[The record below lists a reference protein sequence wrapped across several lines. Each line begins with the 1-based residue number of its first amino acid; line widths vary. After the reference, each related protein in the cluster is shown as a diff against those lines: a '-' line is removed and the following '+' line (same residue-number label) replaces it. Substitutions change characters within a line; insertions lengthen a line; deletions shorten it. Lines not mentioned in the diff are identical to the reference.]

1 MTVPYCVLGLWERKD
16 NITDFGSPWQ
26 KYLEEWSH
34 TCFRLKMLLPWVARM
49 AQLLSCGDLTTWT
62 DEQIWDV
69 CNAQSMLVMAAQQLS
84 LAWIH
89 VKGFTDLYNN
99 PLHFCTDSEN
109 LSLWSRPADFFFP
122 RMSRSLILW
131 FSSQEQLCMVQGTGS
146 FHRCLQLGKDYSISP
161 SDSSLKSA
169 LSEVGFALLMTGK
182 WMPFLPAGNTLTA
195 VPAEVLCFP
204 LNSESGGCLSSLS
217 LLNSSPLSS
226 IFNIC
231 G

>member
-1 MTVPYCVLGLWERKD
+1 MAKIFGGMISHLLQAKNASSMSSQNGSAVELW
-16 NITDFGSPWQ
+16 
-26 KYLEEWSH
+26 WSDH
-34 TCFRLKMLLPWVARM
+34 MDRWANLRH
-49 AQLLSCGDLTTWT
+49 
-62 DEQIWDV
+62 V

-122 RMSRSLILW
+122 RMSQSLILW

-204 LNSESGGCLSSLS
+204 LNSESGDCLSSLS

-226 IFNIC
+226 IFNIR